1 MEVINTMNGNR
12 LSGKSAI
19 VTGAASGL
27 GYGIARRFVAE
38 GARVV
43 ITDIDNEALKRWAR
57 YWVSFTGLFRPT

>member
-1 MEVINTMNGNR
+1 MNGNR